1 MWLQLEPPVNTSQ
14 VQSLQRLRVA
24 VSLCE
29 TLSPL
34 GVDERST
41 NVNVDVGGSGE
52 VSSDGTVLLDSSQR
66 DEGEEEA
73 VGGGVGGGGGT
84 ALTPACQKLL

>member
-1 MWLQLEPPVNTSQ
+1 MVVWLQLEPPVNRSQ
-14 VQSLQRLRVA
+14 VQSLQRLQVT

-34 GVDERST
+34 SVDERST
-41 NVNVDVGGSGE
+41 NVNVGVGGSGE

-66 DEGEEEA
+66 DEGEEE
-73 VGGGVGGGGGT
+73 VDE
-84 ALTPACQKLL
+84 